1 MEREARDRVFAVAVL
16 IDLSKAFDCIP
27 HVLVIAKLNG
37 YRFDI
42 KFLVFFYSDLKW
54 RKQGVT
60 LNNIRS

>member
-37 YRFDI
+37 YRLDI
-42 KFLVFFYSDLKW
+42 KFLVFFYSYLKR
-54 RKQGVT
+54 RKQGVN
-60 LNNIRS
+60 LNNIQS